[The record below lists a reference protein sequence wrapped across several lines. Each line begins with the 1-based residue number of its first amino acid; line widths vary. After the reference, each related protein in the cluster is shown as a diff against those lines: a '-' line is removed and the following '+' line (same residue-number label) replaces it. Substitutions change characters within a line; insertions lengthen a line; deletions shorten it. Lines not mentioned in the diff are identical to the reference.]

1 MKTRITAAVT
11 CFLLAPLG
19 GLAHGESMRTADV
32 VPPFNVEPLVL
43 KGQRISRELAG
54 RTLVNQ
60 GVWPFRVYIGAEGR
74 YLGLWALDEKG
85 VKIVRVDGRWAVKG
99 DQICIVDDGRDKE
112 ICRFMALVG
121 ERVLIFDEGGKLA
134 YSDVTRVAGNQIKD
148 GAAGADRT
156 H

>member
-1 MKTRITAAVT
+1 MRSLITAAVA
-11 CFLLAPLG
+11 CLLAAPWG
-19 GLAHGESMRTADV
+19 VPARGESTRTADV
-32 VPPFNVEPLVL
+32 VAPFNVEPLVL
-43 KGQRISRELAG
+43 KGPRIRSELAG
-54 RTLVNQ
+54 RTLVNR
-60 GVWPFRVYIGAEGR
+60 GIWPFRVYIGAEGR

-85 VKIVRVDGRWAVKG
+85 AKIVRVDGRWAVKG

-134 YSDVTRVAGNQIKD
+134 YSDVARVAGNQIKD
-148 GAAGADRT
+148 GAAGARRT